1 MPLSPDQIAALRAA
15 AAREGVDPDALVA
28 AAEEHPAESGAERK
42 DTGAAPT
49 ATEPPK
55 LFQYHLP
62 FVLVRELRSKWLGLD
77 ERIADDDMLCG
88 EFAVKHGG
96 ATAPVAPE
104 TPTP

>member
-1 MPLSPDQIAALRAA
+1 MAEQQLFSVHQQN
-15 AAREGVDPDALVA
+15 ARSAPPQPGA